1 MEKRYPELVKNLP
14 SNPLPDSL
22 EVTPNK
28 AENVDKL
35 FDVADGTPSR
45 RASTRSTDGKKLSH
59 RILQVAH
66 VIEVVFTLA
75 TLVLAR
81 RRRSS

>member
-1 MEKRYPELVKNLP
+1 MKKRYPELVRNLT

-35 FDVADGTPSR
+35 YTAIV
-45 RASTRSTDGKKLSH
+45 
-59 RILQVAH
+59 
-66 VIEVVFTLA
+66 
-75 TLVLAR
+75 
-81 RRRSS
+81 